1 MGMKCATCEAPLGA
15 VCYVFALQ
23 GHHVEYSRC
32 GDTPSD
38 QAVLRP
44 SVMTTLGR
52 YCSSACFK
60 QELPEQLEC
69 LGLPTHLQ
77 HNRVLGGPICPCGK
91 CGKPVNMTQPHAAVI
106 KGKVLLL
113 ANGEEDAPTWLDIL
127 TVLCKDCMGLTEQ
140 EMMALARPDTDQIE
154 SDASLSEQR
163 AIRA

>member
-1 MGMKCATCEAPLGA
+1 MGMKCATCEVPLGA
-15 VCYVFALQ
+15 VRYVFALQ

-52 YCSSACFK
+52 YCCSACCK
-60 QELPEQLEC
+60 QQVPEQLEG

-77 HNRVLGGPICPCGK
+77 HNRVLGGPICPCGR
-91 CGKPVNMTQPHAAVI
+91 CGKPVYMTQPHAAVI

-113 ANGEEDAPTWLDIL
+113 ANGEEDAPVWLDIL
-127 TVLCKDCMGLTEQ
+127 TVLCKDCMGLTAQ
-140 EMMALARPDTDQIE
+140 EMMALARTDTDQVE

-163 AIRA
+163 AVRA